1 MNKSESIK
9 ELASAL
15 SLAQGQMEAAKKD
28 KENPFFRSHYSDLA
42 SVWEACRE
50 PLSKHGLSV
59 SQLTDVEEGKLV
71 IESVL
76 MHKSG
81 EWISGRLAM
90 PIAKNDPQSM
100 GSLISY
106 GRRYALG
113 AIVGVVSEEDNDA
126 EGTMD
131 RGKKEEKKPPK
142 QEAKKDEIPE
152 FSTENGPLTFDELRE
167 KILATTALPHLK
179 NIWVKYKADVAILSV
194 EEAERL
200 AAVKDAKKKELQGGA
215 NE

>member
-9 ELASAL
+9 ELAAAL

-28 KENPFFRSHYSDLA
+28 KENPYFKSHYSDLA

-59 SQLTDVEEGKLV
+59 TQLTDVEEGKLV

-90 PIAKNDPQSM
+90 PITKNDPQSM

-152 FSTENGPLTFDELRE
+152 FSTETRPLAFDELRE

-179 NIWVKYKADVAILSV
+179 NVWIKYKGDIAVLSV
-194 EEAERL
+194 EEAARL
-200 AAVKDAKKKELQGGA
+200 TAVKDAKKKELSGG
-215 NE
+215 EK

>member
-9 ELASAL
+9 ELAAAL

-59 SQLTDVEEGKLV
+59 TQLTDVEENKLV

-90 PIAKNDPQSM
+90 PITKTDPQSM

-142 QEAKKDEIPE
+142 QEDKKDEIPE
-152 FSTENGPLTFDELRE
+152 FSTETRPLAFDQLRE

-194 EEAERL
+194 DEAERL
-200 AAVKDAKKKELQGGA
+200 TAVKDAKKKELQGGA

>member
-1 MNKSESIK
+1 MLKSESIK
-9 ELASAL
+9 ELATAL
-15 SLAQGQMEAAKKD
+15 SLAQGQMESAKKD
-28 KENPFFRSHYSDLA
+28 KENPFFKSHYSDLA

-59 SQLTDVEEGKLV
+59 TQLTDVEEGKLV

-90 PIAKNDPQSM
+90 PIMKNDPQSM

-113 AIVGVVSEEDNDA
+113 AIVGIVSEEDNDA
-126 EGTMD
+126 EEATD
-131 RGKKEEKKPPK
+131 RGKKEEKKKELPK
-142 QEAKKDEIPE
+142 KDNPKDEIPE
-152 FSTENGPLTFDELRE
+152 FSTLLSFDELRE
-167 KILATTALPHLK
+167 KILATTALPYLK
-179 NIWVKYKADVAILSV
+179 NLWVKYKADVAMLSV
-194 EEAERL
+194 EETERL
-200 AAVKDAKKKELQGGA
+200 TAVKDAKKKELSGGL